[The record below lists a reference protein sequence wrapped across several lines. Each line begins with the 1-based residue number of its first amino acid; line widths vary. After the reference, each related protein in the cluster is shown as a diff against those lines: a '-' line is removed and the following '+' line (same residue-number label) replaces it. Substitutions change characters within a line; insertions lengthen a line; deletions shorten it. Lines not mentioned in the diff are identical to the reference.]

1 MLENTKPENEFILL
15 GGGRIKNIAE
25 LGRELRQMS
34 DDVFAHHV
42 TEDKNDFAN
51 WIEACVKDE
60 RLGILART
68 TKDKQRMAAI
78 VERRIKDLTS
88 PAPPQ
93 KPKQHAKSTP
103 QTIHQPTIIRTRNVT
118 MLDLAHK
125 KKEAPQPEQSQ
136 RQVIHTMH
144 KTMLKLSHE
153 PRTEIYVH
161 EVNKHHHGAALLIA
175 HLVLGI
181 VVGVAIAA
189 LVLAFNT

>member
-34 DDVFAHHV
+34 DEAFSHHV

-60 RLGILART
+60 KLGILVRT

-78 VERRIKDLTS
+78 VERRIKELTS
-88 PAPPQ
+88 PTPPQ
-93 KPKQHAKSTP
+93 KQRRSTP
-103 QTIHQPTIIRTRNVT
+103 QTVHQPTIIRTRNVT
-118 MLDLAHK
+118 MLNLAHK
-125 KKEAPQPEQSQ
+125 TNEAPLTEQ
-136 RQVIHTMH
+136 RQVIRTPH
-144 KTMLKLSHE
+144 KTHLSPTHE

-161 EVNKHHHGAALLIA
+161 EVNKHHHGAALLVA

-189 LVLAFNT
+189 LVLALNT